1 MLSGTL
7 TAKRLISSGPLNG
20 VRVLDLSRV
29 LAGPYCTQILG
40 DMGADVIKIEHPS
53 GDDTRRWGPPYRHGE
68 SAYFIS
74 CNRNKLSVTLNMKVK
89 ESSDI
94 LLKLVQRS
102 DVLVHNF
109 VTGGAE
115 SLGLGYDKV
124 SSMNP
129 QIIYCAISGF
139 GSTGIYAS
147 KPGYDALISAMYGMQ
162 HITGPENGPPTRPG
176 VAVTDVL
183 TGILSYGAICAAL
196 YERKTSGLGQ
206 KIDTSLMEA
215 QLSSLVNIASSYL
228 VTGKDSSRR
237 WGTAHPSIVPYQNF
251 LCSDGGYVSVAVGND
266 SQFSLFCQSLYDTKL
281 LSEQEIHQLFDL
293 PVSLANLRPKSEYQT
308 NPDRVR
314 NRVAL
319 IQTLQ
324 GIFQKESLAYWIAV
338 LDQKGFPIGPVRNIE
353 DSFTCPQALERGMV
367 QEIDHPTCGK
377 LAVVGPPIKFS
388 RTPCSIRLP
397 PPLLGQH
404 SRQVLRD
411 LLEYSDSEIDQY
423 VQCGAISERE
433 DSEAT
438 QNK

>member
-1 MLSGTL
+1 MLLCS
-7 TAKRLISSGPLNG
+7 KRLFSSGPLSG

-40 DMGADVIKIEHPS
+40 DMGADVIKIEHPN
-53 GDDTRRWGPPYRHGE
+53 GDETRTWGPPYRNGE

-74 CNRNKLSVTLNMKVK
+74 CNRNKLSLTLNMKVK
-89 ESSDI
+89 ESSEI
-94 LLKLVQRS
+94 LSKLVKQS

-124 SSMNP
+124 SQLNP

-196 YERKTSGLGQ
+196 FERKTSGLGQ
-206 KIDTSLMEA
+206 KIDTSLMES

-237 WGTAHPSIVPYQNF
+237 WGTAHPSIVPYQSF
-251 LCSDGGYVSVAVGND
+251 MCSDGSYVSLAVGND
-266 SQFSLFCQSLYDTKL
+266 IQFTLFCQSLFKTNL
-281 LSEQEIHQLFDL
+281 MTQEEIHLLFDSSTL
-293 PVSLANLRPKSEYQT
+293 PTNHLEASNLLPKSEYKT
-308 NPDRVR
+308 NPDRVQ

-319 IQTLQ
+319 IQILQ
-324 GIFQKESLAYWIAV
+324 KIFEKESLTYWMEV
-338 LDQKGFPIGPVRNIE
+338 LDNKGFPIGPVRNIQE
-353 DSFTCPQALERGMV
+353 SFTCPQALERGMV

-404 SRQVLRD
+404 SREVLKN
-411 LLEYSDSEIDQY
+411 LLNYSDREIDHY
-423 VQCGAISERE
+423 LRCGAISERRA
-433 DSEAT
+433 D
-438 QNK
+438 